1 MKGFRRGMRWHC
13 FNFEYI
19 ISACCV
25 KNEKE
30 KLKNGHRKTRLEAI
44 DIPGEKCRSK
54 EDAEKWQAKTFLQ
67 KTVFY
72 LSRKHTCIYTH
83 IFTHIY
89 TYTETHAH
97 MYTHTHI

>member
-1 MKGFRRGMRWHC
+1 MRWPR
-13 FNFEYI
+13 FNFGYI

-30 KLKNGHRKTRLEAI
+30 KLKNGHRETRLEAT

-54 EDAEKWQAKTFLQ
+54 EDAEKWPAKIFLQ

-72 LSRKHTCIYTH
+72 LSRKHTCIHTYIYTH
-83 IFTHIY
+83 IHVHRDTC
-89 TYTETHAH
+89 TH
-97 MYTHTHI
+97 MYTHTRI